1 MVPGSKQLRP
11 SLSGTT
17 LIEEWPTMNEQ
28 QQEVASN
35 WLTGSG
41 WVIVVFIGAF
51 ILIAAIAWA
60 RAQNAKRSP
69 RDEARTEEATRRL
82 YEDQNREDD
91 LRNR

>member
-17 LIEEWPTMNEQ
+17 LIEGWPTMNEQ

-51 ILIAAIAWA
+51 ILIGAIAWA

>member
-1 MVPGSKQLRP
+1 
-11 SLSGTT
+11 
-17 LIEEWPTMNEQ
+17 MNEQ

-69 RDEARTEEATRRL
+69 RDEART
-82 YEDQNREDD
+82 
-91 LRNR
+91 LRPSVTGTNETKV